1 LGIGAERLS
10 PPRRSTSG
18 GTKAPASTKT
28 ARAAGPTKATSPA
41 KAASA
46 AKATSAA
53 KAPAA
58 PSPAKPRIAIEDGF
72 FLALIVVISLAFA
85 LVIEPFFAAV
95 LWGII
100 AAILFGPVN
109 RRLLKALPG
118 HRNSA
123 AGLTLILIIAMVI
136 VPAIFITMALINE
149 VASVYARIQSGEIDF
164 AVLFERVQASLPGWA
179 NAYLERF
186 GLADF
191 ASLRER
197 IDTAL
202 TASFRTL
209 ATQAVA
215 AGQSAF
221 SFLMALGVMLYLAYF
236 LLRDGD
242 ELAERV
248 TRIAPL
254 RAAQRE
260 ALLQQFVLVIRATI
274 KGSIV
279 VAIIQGL
286 IGGIVFWLLGIEG
299 ALLWGVTMGFFS
311 LLPAIGTGLIWVP
324 VALYLFATG
333 AIVKGLILVFCG
345 IFIIGMVDNLLRPI
359 LVGRDTRLPDYV
371 VLISTLGGLE
381 LFGFSGIVIGPVV
394 AALFIATWTNLAEM
408 RRQEE
413 KAG

>member
-1 LGIGAERLS
+1 MS
-10 PPRRSTSG
+10 PPRGSTSG
-18 GTKAPASTKT
+18 GTKAPS
-28 ARAAGPTKATSPA
+28 RTKAA
-41 KAASA
+41 QAASA
-46 AKATSAA
+46 AKATSAP
-53 KAPAA
+53 KAPT
-58 PSPAKPRIAIEDGF
+58 PNNPAKPRIAMEDGF
-72 FLALIVVISLAFA
+72 FLALVVVISLAFA

-100 AAILFGPVN
+100 AAILFSPVN

-136 VPAIFITMALINE
+136 VPAIFITIALVDE
-149 VASVYARIQSGEIDF
+149 VAAVYARIQSGEIDF
-164 AVLFERVQASLPGWA
+164 AALFERAQASLPGWA
-179 NAYLERF
+179 QGYLERF

-191 ASLRER
+191 DSLRQR
-197 IDTAL
+197 IDAAL

-286 IGGIVFWLLGIEG
+286 IGGIVFWMLGIEG

-408 RRQEE
+408 RGLEE